1 MSYKEVIANSLQ
13 KVGPTS
19 INMHKI
25 ENHFI
30 MDIDYTKIVNAIVDD
45 LESNGY
51 TINTHQ
57 QPSWLRPRTHN
68 SVIVGS
74 SPTWCTNGD

>member
-1 MSYKEVIANSLQ
+1 MSYKEVISNSLQ

-30 MDIDYTKIVNAIVDD
+30 MDIDYSKIVNAIVDD
-45 LESNGY
+45 LKNNGY
-51 TINTHQ
+51 TIITTHQ
-57 QPSWLRPRTHN
+57 
-68 SVIVGS
+68 
-74 SPTWCTNGD
+74 

>member
-1 MSYKEVIANSLQ
+1 MSYKEIIANSLQ
-13 KVGPTS
+13 KIGPTS

-30 MDIDYTKIVNAIVDD
+30 MDIDYSKIVDAIVDD
-45 LESNGY
+45 LENNGY

-57 QPSWLRPRTHN
+57 
-68 SVIVGS
+68 
-74 SPTWCTNGD
+74 

>member
-30 MDIDYTKIVNAIVDD
+30 MDIDYAVIVNKIVED
-45 LESNGY
+45 LNSNGY
-51 TINTHQ
+51 EIKPIQ
-57 QPSWLRPRTHN
+57 
-68 SVIVGS
+68 
-74 SPTWCTNGD
+74 